1 MELDPA
7 EKPGFTRR
15 LVKRTSSMLDGAS
28 ERTAN
33 WLNRWFPHPSTEEG
47 DAYTRKMEQVYS
59 QGCDP
64 VTGAPNLDFE
74 PMQKDAGHSG
84 VVLPSSGLTGT
95 EHNPLPAHH
104 MPTC

>member
-1 MELDPA
+1 ME
-7 EKPGFTRR
+7 K
-15 LVKRTSSMLDGAS
+15 
-28 ERTAN
+28 
-33 WLNRWFPHPSTEEG
+33 
-47 DAYTRKMEQVYS
+47 VYS

-84 VVLPSSGLTGT
+84 VFLPSSGLTGT

-104 MPTC
+104 MPTF

>member
-1 MELDPA
+1 
-7 EKPGFTRR
+7 
-15 LVKRTSSMLDGAS
+15 
-28 ERTAN
+28 
-33 WLNRWFPHPSTEEG
+33 
-47 DAYTRKMEQVYS
+47 MEQIHN

-84 VVLPSSGLTGT
+84 GFLPSSGLTGT

-104 MPTC
+104 MPTY

>member
-15 LVKRTSSMLDGAS
+15 LVKRTSSMLDGAY
-28 ERTAN
+28 TA
-33 WLNRWFPHPSTEEG
+33 
-47 DAYTRKMEQVYS
+47 KMEKVYS

-74 PMQKDAGHSG
+74 PIQKDAGHSG
-84 VVLPSSGLTGT
+84 VFLPSSGLTGT

-104 MPTC
+104 MPTY

>member
-28 ERTAN
+28 QRTAN

-47 DAYTRKMEQVYS
+47 DAYTAKMEKVYA

-84 VVLPSSGLTGT
+84 VFLPSSGLTGT

-104 MPTC
+104 MPTY

>member
-1 MELDPA
+1 MVLLLLSPA
-7 EKPGFTRR
+7 VHKSNCR
-15 LVKRTSSMLDGAS
+15 VASQVSGAPDS
-28 ERTAN
+28 LFDLLT
-33 WLNRWFPHPSTEEG
+33 G
-47 DAYTRKMEQVYS
+47 DAYTAKMEKVYS

-84 VVLPSSGLTGT
+84 VFLPSSGLTGT

-104 MPTC
+104 MPTY